1 MITNEIYPFL
11 QAYAL
16 IIGLVVGSFLNVV
29 IYRIPNNKSIVKPR
43 SKCTGCENQIAWY
56 DNIPIISY
64 IILLAKCRNC
74 KAPISIRYPMVE
86 FICGMMTL
94 MLLNI
99 YGPSF
104 EFIVVV
110 LICLFVWI
118 VHPCNFFSNKD
129 RELLSEKVCISARR
143 GET

>member
-1 MITNEIYPFL
+1 MITNEIYQFL
-11 QAYAL
+11 QLYAL

-29 IYRIPNNKSIVKPR
+29 IYRIPNDKSIVKPR

-64 IILLAKCRNC
+64 ILLLAKCRNC
-74 KAPISIRYPMVE
+74 KAPISIRYPLVE

-104 EFIVVV
+104 EFVAVSYTHLTLPTTPYV
-110 LICLFVWI
+110 
-118 VHPCNFFSNKD
+118 
-129 RELLSEKVCISARR
+129 
-143 GET
+143 